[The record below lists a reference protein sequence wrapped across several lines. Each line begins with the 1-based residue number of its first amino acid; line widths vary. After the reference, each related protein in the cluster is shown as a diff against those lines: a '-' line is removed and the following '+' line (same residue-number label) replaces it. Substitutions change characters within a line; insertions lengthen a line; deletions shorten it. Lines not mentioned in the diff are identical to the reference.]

1 MASSLLGRV
10 ELDGALAAP
19 IATQLSEEPA
29 GRADAPRRA
38 LNGVCLNDIQAPVVE
53 SFEFSSVGHGELRYG
68 FRNSSSAFDVR
79 RNGNMRE
86 ETQRFSLR
94 GARSRL
100 LVQGHRPSG
109 GLKAR

>member
-10 ELDGALAAP
+10 ELDGALAAQ

-79 RNGNMRE
+79 RRSGIE
-86 ETQRFSLR
+86 AETETCGKR
-94 GARSRL
+94 RSA
-100 LVQGHRPSG
+100 S
-109 GLKAR
+109 A